1 MSQSVR
7 QPLINQLSAAE
18 AGSGVARTVCASA
31 RPPAA
36 AADAF
41 RVFYGEHF
49 AFVWRCLGAL
59 GVPAASQDDAAQ
71 EVFVVVH
78 RRLPEFRGESSVRT
92 WLYGIVRNVA
102 SNARRSQRRKGGLA
116 ELQGDEQSEQP
127 DPLRNLE
134 TREAADF
141 VQRFLSTLE
150 DSRRDLFVLALVEQL
165 SMPEIAPVLGLPL
178 NTAYTRLRALKL
190 EFQSALAQYRAVPP

>member
-7 QPLINQLSAAE
+7 QSLISQVSAAE
-18 AGSGVARTVCASA
+18 DASSLARTVCAKRTSA
-31 RPPAA
+31 
-36 AADAF
+36 DVF
-41 RVFYGEHF
+41 RSFYAEHF

-59 GVPAASQDDAAQ
+59 GVPVAGQDDAAQ

-78 RRLPEFRGESSVRT
+78 RRLAEFRGESSVRT

-102 SNARRSQRRKGGLA
+102 ANARRSQRRKGGLA

-134 TREAADF
+134 AREAADF
-141 VQRFLSTLE
+141 VQRFVSELDESK
-150 DSRRDLFVLALVEQL
+150 RDLFVLAMVEQL
-165 SMPEIAPVLGLPL
+165 SMPEIAPVLGVPL
-178 NTAYTRLRALKL
+178 NTAYTRLRALRL

>member
-1 MSQSVR
+1 MTQSVR
-7 QPLINQLSAAE
+7 QPLVGAVGDNHEQ
-18 AGSGVARTVCASA
+18 SGVARTVYATQTSA
-31 RPPAA
+31 GSAA
-36 AADAF
+36 AFRAF
-41 RVFYGEHF
+41 YAEHF

-78 RRLPEFRGESSVRT
+78 RRLPEFRGESSIRT
-92 WLYGIVRNVA
+92 WLYGIVRNIAANV
-102 SNARRSQRRKGGLA
+102 RRSQRRKGGLE

-141 VQRFLSTLE
+141 VQRFVSEL
-150 DSRRDLFVLALVEQL
+150 DDHKRDLFVLAIIEQL
-165 SMPEIAPVLGLPL
+165 SMPEIAPILGVPL
-178 NTAYTRLRALKL
+178 NTAYTRLRTLRS
-190 EFQSALAQYRAVPP
+190 EFQSALARYRAVP

>member
-1 MSQSVR
+1 MSQTVR
-7 QPLINQLSAAE
+7 QPVIGELDRPRTAE
-18 AGSGVARTVCASA
+18 PGAC
-31 RPPAA
+31 PAQ
-36 AADAF
+36 AF
-41 RVFYGEHF
+41 RAFYAEHF
-49 AFVWRCLGAL
+49 SFVWRCLGAL
-59 GVPAASQDDAAQ
+59 GVPMASQDDAAQ

-102 SNARRSQRRKGGLA
+102 SNVRRSQRRKGGLA

-141 VQRFLSTLE
+141 VQRFLRDLE
-150 DSRRDLFVLALVEQL
+150 DHKRDLFVLAVIEQL
-165 SMPEIAPVLGLPL
+165 SMPEVAPILGVPL
-178 NTAYTRLRALKL
+178 NTAYTRLRALRS
-190 EFQSALAQYRAVPP
+190 EFQSALAQYRAEP